1 MTNFFVWE
9 NLNHHQSKWMFLL
22 CKSMNVSVKIVFL
35 EILRRYMSHM
45 IISQFHYWMLGNSK
59 SDVRLMSKDVLWFTE
74 TQLKHQHSLNGIE
87 QDFGNFRIFFNNNYK
102 FLSLAYVIQKDM
114 TLITQEDFPG
124 VWICNF
130 RKSSFI
136 SVLLKPMVLHKLNN
150 QSINHWWRSMIIYI
164 ILYKQ

>member
-1 MTNFFVWE
+1 MGKFEPSSIKV
-9 NLNHHQSKWMFLL
+9 
-22 CKSMNVSVKIVFL
+22 NVSALQEYERLRQNSIFGNIEKIYVTHDT
-35 EILRRYMSHM
+35 IT
-45 IISQFHYWMLGNSK
+45 ISLLNVRKLSCDIK
-59 SDVRLMSKDVLWFTE
+59 SDVRLMSKDVLCFTE
-74 TQLKHQHSLNGIE
+74 TQLQHQHSLNGIE

-102 FLSLAYVIQKDM
+102 FLSLAYVFQKDM